1 MSSTTMNFILEGRD
15 RLSDVLNRAGDSAI
29 MLNSRLKDTEDHGAK
44 AIEGLKK
51 TALSLAPALVPA
63 AAAMAPLVASTAA
76 AGVAV
81 AAYGAALGPQI
92 AAMSEASQAEKK
104 YTDAV
109 EKSGAGSKQAVAAQ
123 TAYQQA
129 MAKLP
134 PATRTAAAA
143 LSVLKDQY
151 KSWSDGLAADTM
163 GPVVKGM
170 AVFGALLPKLTPLV
184 KGTSTELNRMM
195 TLVAGGV
202 ASPGFDKLMGK
213 FSAFST
219 GVLQRAND
227 SIVHLLRTLDTGK
240 VGSGLSE
247 FMDYARAQGPL
258 LGSVLKNIGTALMN
272 VMRASADVGV
282 GMLQA
287 VNALAKLVAAVPP
300 GVITVLMQLAVA
312 MKVARLAA
320 IGLAASRAAFA
331 AFGAQLLAMRTAAGG
346 ASGGLASFTAAIGAM
361 SRGAKIAMAGTAI
374 GLLIMAITELS
385 QIGKKAPP
393 DVDKLTTALGKLG
406 QTGKVTGEAASQFG
420 THLEKLKSLID
431 KVTDP
436 SVAESVNNWGA
447 KVSGGILDAGEATEE
462 LTKSFGSIDESLANM
477 VRSGK
482 ADLAKAAL
490 ESMLSSMKPDQV
502 EKLKG
507 SLDKYDAAL
516 ADAAFEQDLATQAM
530 GLFGAQAQSVQTK
543 LNAQKASAD
552 GLTQSINALTT
563 ATLTARG
570 DMRSFEEAIDAADA
584 AAKKNGKT
592 LDINTEKG
600 RANSAALDGIAT
612 STIKGAESARANGAA
627 WSTVNGIY
635 DRGYNAMVKAA
646 MAMGL
651 DETAARKLAN
661 QILKTPDKTAR
672 LKGNME
678 DLQAK
683 LNNAKAQLKKVPDSR
698 KAAIRAE
705 ISDLQFKIAQ
715 AKYALSN
722 LDKDYTITLHYRT
735 TGSPYRPSGGR
746 EMATGGLVGFPSGGP
761 VRGPGTGTS
770 DSILTRLS
778 NGEYVIP
785 AERVDQYGL
794 GLFDAIR
801 SGQLGMSKPTPRP
814 MAPTRPADPGRAA
827 GRGGTT
833 TVIHNEIHIHDAID
847 TTAVG
852 QKLETIFAKYQRD
865 KGGAPLNFKTK

>member
-29 MLNSRLKDTEDHGAK
+29 VLHSRLKDTEDHGAK

-51 TALSLAPALVPA
+51 TALSLAPAIIPA

-92 AAMSEASQAEKK
+92 AAMADASQAEKK

-109 EKSGAGSKQAVAAQ
+109 EKSGAGSKEAVAAHEAYRQ
-123 TAYQQA
+123 T

-151 KSWSDGLAADTM
+151 KSWSDGLAKDTM
-163 GPVVKGM
+163 GPVTKGM
-170 AVFGALLPKLTPLV
+170 AIFGALLPKLTPLV
-184 KGTSTELNRMM
+184 KGTSAELDRMM
-195 TLVAGGV
+195 TLVGGGM
-202 ASPGFDKLMGK
+202 ASPGVDRLIKQFTG
-213 FSAFST
+213 FST
-219 GVLQRAND
+219 GVLQSANNGL
-227 SIVHLLRTLDTGK
+227 VHFMRTLDTGK
-240 VGSGLSE
+240 VGGGLSQ

-258 LGSVLKNIGTALMN
+258 VGNTLKNIGQALMN
-272 VMRASADVGV
+272 LMKAGSDVGV

-287 VNALAKLVAAVPP
+287 VNVLAKLVAAVPP
-300 GVITVLMQLAVA
+300 GVITVLLQLSVA
-312 MKVARLAA
+312 MRVAKLAA
-320 IGLAASRAAFA
+320 IGLGASRAAIA
-331 AFGAQLLAMRTAAGG
+331 AFGGQLVVMRTAAGG

-361 SRGAKIAMAGTAI
+361 SRGAKVALAGTAI
-374 GLLIMAITELS
+374 GLLVIAISELAN
-385 QIGKKAPP
+385 IGKRAPTDLDRMTTSLGQFGQSGKLSGEAAKVLGSDFKEFDEALRGMARP
-393 DVDKLTTALGKLG
+393 DELAQIQQGITHFFGMDSTPVKEWKGVLDDVDK
-406 QTGKVTGEAASQFG
+406 
-420 THLEKLKSLID
+420 
-431 KVTDP
+431 
-436 SVAESVNNWGA
+436 
-447 KVSGGILDAGEATEE
+447 
-462 LTKSFGSIDESLANM
+462 SLANM
-477 VRSGK
+477 VKSGNTELAAAAFDQLAARAKSQGMTTAELNKELGDYRS
-482 ADLAKAAL
+482 
-490 ESMLSSMKPDQV
+490 
-502 EKLKG
+502 
-507 SLDKYDAAL
+507 AL
-516 ADAAFEQDLATQAM
+516 ADQAFAQQLAAQSM
-530 GLFGAQAQSVQTK
+530 GLFGTQAVGVQKK
-543 LNAQKASAD
+543 LDAQKQSAD
-552 GLTQSINALTT
+552 GLAQSINALTA
-563 ATLTARG
+563 ATLAARG
-570 DMRSFEEAIDAADA
+570 DMRSLEESIDAADA

-600 RANSAALDGIAT
+600 RANSAALDAIAG
-612 STIKGAESARANGAA
+612 STIKGAVSARANGAA

-651 DETAARKLAN
+651 DETAARKLAS

-683 LNNAKAQLKKVPDSR
+683 LNNAKAQLKRVPDSR
-698 KAAIRAE
+698 KAAIRGE

-801 SGQLGMSKPTPRP
+801 SGRLGMSKPAPRP
-814 MAPTRPADPGRAA
+814 MAATLPAAPGRAA

-865 KGGAPLNFKTK
+865 RGGAPLNFKTKG